1 METDS
6 RTLAWIL
13 YAVAM
18 ASGKAPASR
27 TDISNAADAI
37 NHAVPTHAE
46 LDGALKRLLACG
58 LVETYGR
65 FHALSPTGHA
75 LLDKVQLAHDTVTA
89 VWRGLTEELAA
100 SRTSLHPL

>member
-1 METDS
+1 LEIDS

-18 ASGKAPASR
+18 ASGNAPASR

-58 LVETYGR
+58 LVETHGR
-65 FHALSPTGHA
+65 LHALSPTGQA
-75 LLDKVQLAHDTVTA
+75 LLGEVQSTHHTVTA
-89 VWRGLTEELAA
+89 AWRALTEELAA
-100 SRTSLHPL
+100 SRTSS